1 MYAILLVSIIG
12 LAVVIER
19 FWFLVLTNPEPLSTN
34 WVNCYTKEMLK
45 ERLP

>member
-19 FWFLVLTNPEPLSTN
+19 FWFYEVVDKPGTTGAQIG
-34 WVNCYTKEMLK
+34 
-45 ERLP
+45 